1 MTPARLLF
9 AGVEVAV
16 LALALCTLGW
26 RAPAA
31 GTAPVHRLSAPLPE
45 TVEEPGPL
53 ELRDLVLHPDIEESF
68 PVHSCEQDGLAADD
82 PACDVPPLLT

>member
-1 MTPARLLF
+1 MTHARLLF

-16 LALALCTLGW
+16 LALALCTLGG
-26 RAPAA
+26 RGPAA
-31 GTAPVHRLSAPLPE
+31 GTAPVHRLAVPPPE
-45 TVEEPGPL
+45 RVEEPGPL

-68 PVHSCEQDGLAADD
+68 PARSCEQDGLAADD

>member
-1 MTPARLLF
+1 MTRTRLLL

-26 RAPAA
+26 RGSSA
-31 GTAPVHRLSAPLPE
+31 GTAPVHRLSVPAPE

-68 PVHSCEQDGLAADD
+68 PARSCEQDGLAADD